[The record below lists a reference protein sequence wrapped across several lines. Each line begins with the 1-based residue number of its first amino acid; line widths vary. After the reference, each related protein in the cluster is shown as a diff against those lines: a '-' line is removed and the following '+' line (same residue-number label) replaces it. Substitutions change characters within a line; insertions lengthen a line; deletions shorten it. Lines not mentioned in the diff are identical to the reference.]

1 MIRIPATRRRV
12 LAAMAAACLA
22 TSAGHAEA
30 QAARSY
36 AFMSL
41 IGDKLTVVAPR
52 TGTGTSLDRNQHQDF
67 ATTDDGL
74 DVAAMRAAEA
84 VVQRA
89 DAGAPTML
97 YATRDPKLFALQ
109 EALVESEGLS
119 AELAQSLKQ
128 LLADSKA
135 THLVLI
141 TKSRSDARIPVQD
154 GHIGVGRL
162 TGLGF
167 YVDRHTVIRNVDN
180 GHKSTGFVA
189 PYAHLRLSLLDA
201 KTLQGIRQVATRDAT
216 RLDANPTSIRGPWA
230 DLSAQQKVEAL
241 QKRVT
246 ESVTQAMPA
255 LLGGLAP

>member
-12 LAAMAAACLA
+12 IAAVAATCLAA
-22 TSAGHAEA
+22 SAGTAST
-30 QAARSY
+30 QTPRSY

-41 IGDKLTVVAPR
+41 VGDKLTLVAPR
-52 TGTGTSLDRNQHQDF
+52 TGTGTSLDRNLHQDF

-84 VVQRA
+84 VVQKI

-119 AELAQSLKQ
+119 AEMAQSLKQ

-154 GHIGVGRL
+154 GYIGVGRL

-167 YVDRHTVIRNVDN
+167 YVDRHTVLRDADN

-201 KTLQGIRQVATRDAT
+201 KTLQAVKQVVTRDAT
-216 RLDANPTSIRGPWA
+216 RLDADPKSIRGPWA

-241 QKRVT
+241 QKRVVD
-246 ESVTQAMPA
+246 SVAAAVPS
-255 LLGGLAP
+255 LLGSLGS